1 MQSRKSLSGLN
12 IWNQSE
18 VIRMSKETATERKL
32 TLPNVKKTLD
42 SIGEE
47 NLDQVQRRTLDYV
60 AKFAKVDADAADKIV
75 VKLVN
80 EFGLDENE
88 AVQVVNCMP
97 RTVDELRVFL
107 AGGRKI
113 IDVSTLK
120 AIIGLLDEHRKLK

>member
-1 MQSRKSLSGLN
+1 MQSRKSLSGLS
-12 IWNQSE
+12 IWNHSE

-32 TLPNVKKTLD
+32 TLPNVRKTLD

-47 NLDQVQRRTLDYV
+47 NLDQLQRRTLDYV

>member
-47 NLDQVQRRTLDYV
+47 DLDQLQRRTLDYV
-60 AKFAKVDADAADKIV
+60 TKFAKVDADAADKIV
-75 VKLVN
+75 ERLVN

-88 AVQVVNCMP
+88 AIQVVNCMP
-97 RTVDELRVFL
+97 RTADELRVFL

-120 AIIGLLDEHRKLK
+120 AIISLLDEHRKLK

>member
-12 IWNQSE
+12 IWNQSK
-18 VIRMSKETATERKL
+18 VIKMSKETATERKL

-47 NLDQVQRRTLDYV
+47 NLDQLQRRTLDYV

-113 IDVSTLK
+113 IEVSTLK

>member
-1 MQSRKSLSGLN
+1 MSGLN
-12 IWNQSE
+12 IWNQSK
-18 VIRMSKETATERKL
+18 VIKMSKETATERKL

-47 NLDQVQRRTLDYV
+47 NLDQLQRRTLDYV

-113 IDVSTLK
+113 IEVSTLK

>member
-1 MQSRKSLSGLN
+1 MSGLN

-47 NLDQVQRRTLDYV
+47 NLDQLQRRTLDYV

-75 VKLVN
+75 ERLVN

>member
-47 NLDQVQRRTLDYV
+47 NLDQLQRRTLDYV
-60 AKFAKVDADAADKIV
+60 TKFAKVDAGAAEKIV
-75 VKLVN
+75 ERLVT

-88 AVQVVNCMP
+88 AIQVVNCMP

>member
-12 IWNQSE
+12 IWSQSE

-47 NLDQVQRRTLDYV
+47 NLDQLQRRTLDYV

>member
-1 MQSRKSLSGLN
+1 MQSRKSLSDLN

-47 NLDQVQRRTLDYV
+47 NLDQLQRRTLDYV

-113 IDVSTLK
+113 IEVSTLK

>member
-47 NLDQVQRRTLDYV
+47 NLDQLQRRTLDYV

-75 VKLVN
+75 ERLVN
-80 EFGLDENE
+80 EFGIDENE
-88 AVQVVNCMP
+88 AIQVVNCMP

>member
-47 NLDQVQRRTLDYV
+47 NLDQLQRRTLDYV

-88 AVQVVNCMP
+88 VVQVVNCMP

>member
-47 NLDQVQRRTLDYV
+47 NLDQLQRRTLDYV

>member
-12 IWNQSE
+12 IWNPSE

-47 NLDQVQRRTLDYV
+47 NLDQLQRRTLDYV

>member
-1 MQSRKSLSGLN
+1 
-12 IWNQSE
+12 
-18 VIRMSKETATERKL
+18 MSKETATERKL

-47 NLDQVQRRTLDYV
+47 NLDQLQRRTLDYV

-75 VKLVN
+75 ERLVN

-88 AVQVVNCMP
+88 AIQVVNCMP

>member
-1 MQSRKSLSGLN
+1 MRSRKSLSGLN

-47 NLDQVQRRTLDYV
+47 NLDQLQRRTLDYV

-75 VKLVN
+75 ERLVN

-88 AVQVVNCMP
+88 AIQVVNCMP

-120 AIIGLLDEHRKLK
+120 AIISLLDEHRKLK

>member
-1 MQSRKSLSGLN
+1 MRSRKSLSGLN

-47 NLDQVQRRTLDYV
+47 NLDQLQRRTLDYV
-60 AKFAKVDADAADKIV
+60 AKFAKVDADVADKIV

>member
-1 MQSRKSLSGLN
+1 LLDLN
-12 IWNQSE
+12 TWNQSK
-18 VIRMSKETATERKL
+18 VIRMSKETATEKKL

-47 NLDQVQRRTLDYV
+47 NLDQLQRRTLDYV

>member
-1 MQSRKSLSGLN
+1 MSGLN

-47 NLDQVQRRTLDYV
+47 NLDQLQRRTLDYV